1 MLQRNHVRSK
11 HRTVE
16 GAILN
21 RSTQGEEVPNRRA
34 IRERGAQSQGGDC
47 RRRDEGEGR
56 AERSED
62 TTVLAHA
69 VARAEVGI
77 MTQLR
82 KRVAD
87 AGWHAGTLIHDAIIV
102 EKDGQAR
109 EFRRLSAEV
118 EDALAAAAEERGW
131 RRGLLRAKVTE
142 T

>member
-1 MLQRNHVRSK
+1 M
-11 HRTVE
+11 
-16 GAILN
+16 
-21 RSTQGEEVPNRRA
+21 RRA
-34 IRERGAQSQGGDC
+34 RVVIVDEETRVRGGRRGAK
-47 RRRDEGEGR
+47 
-56 AERSED
+56 D
-62 TTVLAHA
+62 TTVLSHA
-69 VARAEVGI
+69 VARAEVGV

-109 EFRRLSAEV
+109 EFLRLSAEV
-118 EDALAAAAEERGW
+118 ENALAAAAEERGW